1 MITLRSLLNKKN
13 IEYKKQNMSY
23 LDEWFNE
30 IIDVPL
36 SKLLVGDIARLIRQQ
51 AFICEILPYALNI
64 LSSDP
69 LAGDSYDGQLISSLA
84 TLTKGD
90 IKKCSFNFNEINM
103 IINKIDKSLLSSELL
118 SDIQKINSFSS
129 I

>member
-13 IEYKKQNMSY
+13 IEYKKQNMTY

-30 IIDVPL
+30 IIDVSL
-36 SKLLVGDIARLIRQQ
+36 SKLLVGDIAPLIRQQ
-51 AFICEILPYALNI
+51 VFICEILPYALNI

-118 SDIQKINSFSS
+118 IDIQKINSFSS